1 MHKLLKRG
9 SMFNFFSE
17 IKKNIKNNE
26 ILGEY
31 NLINISGQVLYVE
44 GHKGITFISKEVIS
58 FKVKNGRINVEGK
71 NLNLSELADS
81 VLKIVGEIQKIEA
94 F

>member
-1 MHKLLKRG
+1 
-9 SMFNFFSE
+9 MFNFFSE